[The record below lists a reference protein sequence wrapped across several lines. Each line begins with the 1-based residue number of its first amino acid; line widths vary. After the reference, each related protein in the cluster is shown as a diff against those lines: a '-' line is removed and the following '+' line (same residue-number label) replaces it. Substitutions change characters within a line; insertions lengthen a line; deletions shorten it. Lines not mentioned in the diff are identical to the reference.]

1 MAWIPVDRHAVL
13 LPSFVYHIQLDSY
26 PCDTDLPETAASLLS
41 SFVKLALIFPPACDP
56 TAPYPSVPALA
67 GSLRPQG
74 IDVLSI
80 DANLEGFRSL
90 LRREPLSR
98 LADRIEQRLASLRRQ
113 RSLDHQAQLELLA
126 LLRARGEARAV
137 PGGVNAALAILR
149 RPDGFFEPG
158 MYANAVTTVGAALRV
173 ISAAYTPLQLD
184 FTSYRS
190 PFALTSPEEISRDA
204 EPGRDPFDGYLTRE
218 LVPRL
223 RRAGVDAIG
232 LSVCFPGQLV
242 PAYSFALKLKR
253 ALPEVHLVAGGP
265 AITQVLLRLRG
276 PALRQALGP
285 FDSAVV
291 FEGEH
296 TLLSLC
302 RALDEGRKSAREL
315 AQIPNLVLP
324 DSSSGAGYLPGPP
337 AVDLRGLP
345 APDFDGLPLESYL
358 SPQLLLPYDPTRG
371 CYWGRC
377 AFCHYGLTAT
387 GTARYRE
394 RAIETVVEHL
404 GALSV
409 RHGTRY
415 FYLSQDSVAPKTLG
429 RLADAL
435 AASGLD
441 LRWGTDLRPEA
452 QLTPELCARLRR
464 GGAVACS
471 LGVESASPR
480 VLHLI
485 DKGATPSVGGKAV
498 RNLAG
503 AGIAAELM
511 CFTDFPT
518 ETFDEAMATLG
529 FLEEEAPH
537 IAAFIVGQFELT
549 HGSRVARKPE
559 RFGVRETW
567 TVQGDALGTA
577 LFFAERKP
585 SKNDRERVRLEQAL
599 DRLASGWLLRSYP
612 WAGSLSTAHTIFYYD
627 RFGSGVFRDL
637 SGQAPGQLLGTAPA
651 KQITRLNLAR
661 LAVAEENEA
670 EIWHELTH
678 VRRQVSRQAYDKLA
692 AQLPRVRYFRRA

>member
-1 MAWIPVDRHAVL
+1 MAMLV
-13 LPSFVYHIQLDSY
+13 LPSTTFARDSFR
-26 PCDTDLPETAASLLS
+26 PS
-41 SFVKLALIFPPACDP
+41 VKLALIFPPACDP

-67 GSLRPQG
+67 GFLRPQG
-74 IDVLSI
+74 IEVLSI
-80 DANLEGFRSL
+80 DANLEGFRAL

-98 LADRIEQRLASLRRQ
+98 LADRIERRWANLRRR
-113 RSLDHQAQLELLA
+113 RSLDHQAQLELLTLA
-126 LLRARGEARAV
+126 RVRGEARAV
-137 PGGVNAALAILR
+137 PGGIEAALAILR
-149 RPDGFFEPG
+149 RPERFLDPG
-158 MYANAVTTVGAALRV
+158 MYANAVTTIQAALRM
-173 ISAAYTPLQLD
+173 ISAAHAPLQLD
-184 FTSYRS
+184 FTAYRS
-190 PFALTSPEEISRDA
+190 PFALTTPEEMEHDA
-204 EPGRDPFDGYLTRE
+204 EPDRDPFDAYLARD
-218 LVPRL
+218 LLPRL
-223 RRAGVDAIG
+223 RRAQVDAVG

-265 AITQVLLRLRG
+265 AITQVLLRLQG
-276 PALRQALGP
+276 PALRQALGS

-302 RALDEGRKSAREL
+302 RALGEGSANAREL
-315 AQIPNLVLP
+315 TKIPNLVLRDP
-324 DSSSGAGYLPGPP
+324 SAGAGYLPGPP
-337 AVDLRGLP
+337 TVDLRGLP
-345 APDFDGLPLESYL
+345 APDFDGLPLDRYL
-358 SPQLLLPYDPTRG
+358 SPHLLLPYDPTRG

-394 RAIETVVEHL
+394 RAVETVVEHL

-409 RHGTRY
+409 RHHTRF

-435 AASGLD
+435 AERGLD

-452 QLTPELCARLRR
+452 HLVPELCARLRR

-480 VLHLI
+480 VLRLI
-485 DKGATPSVGGKAV
+485 DKGVTPKVVAKAV
-498 RNLAG
+498 RNLAA

-529 FLEEEAPH
+529 FLEKQAPH

-549 HGSRVARKPE
+549 HGSRVARDPAH
-559 RFGVRETW
+559 FGLREIW
-567 TVQGDALGTA
+567 NVQGDALGTA
-577 LFFAERKP
+577 LFFAERKS
-585 SKNDRERVRLEQAL
+585 SKRGREHVRVEQAL

-627 RFGSGVFRDL
+627 HFGSGVFRDL
-637 SGQAPGQLLGTAPA
+637 SGQACGQILGAKPARKPPRLDLAMLAP
-651 KQITRLNLAR
+651 
-661 LAVAEENEA
+661 AEENEA
-670 EIWHELTH
+670 QIWYELTH
-678 VRRQVSRQAYDKLA
+678 VRRHVSRQAYDQLA
-692 AQLPRVRYFRRA
+692 AQLPNVRYCP

>member
-1 MAWIPVDRHAVL
+1 M
-13 LPSFVYHIQLDSY
+13 
-26 PCDTDLPETAASLLS
+26 
-41 SFVKLALIFPPACDP
+41 KLALIFPPACDP

-67 GSLRPQG
+67 GFLRPQG
-74 IDVLSI
+74 IEVLSI

-98 LADRIEQRLASLRRQ
+98 LADTIERRLANLRRR
-113 RSLDHQAQLELLA
+113 RSLDHQAQLELLT
-126 LLRARGEARAV
+126 LARVRDEARAV
-137 PGGVNAALAILR
+137 PSGIDAALAILR
-149 RPDGFFEPG
+149 QPERFFDPG
-158 MYANAVTTVGAALRV
+158 MYADAVTTINAALRV
-173 ISAAYTPLQLD
+173 ISAAYAPLQLD
-184 FTSYRS
+184 FTAYRS
-190 PFALTSPEEISRDA
+190 PFALTTPDEMARDA
-204 EPGRDPFDGYLTRE
+204 EPERDPFDGYLARD

-223 RRAGVDAIG
+223 RRAGVDVVG

-265 AITQVLLRLRG
+265 AITQVLLRLQG

-302 RALDEGRKSAREL
+302 RALGEGKGKTSPREL
-315 AQIPNLVLP
+315 APIPNLVLP
-324 DSSSGAGYLPGPP
+324 DSSAGAGYLPGPP
-337 AVDLRGLP
+337 TVDLRSLP
-345 APDFDGLPLESYL
+345 APDFDGLPLDRYL
-358 SPQLLLPYDPTRG
+358 SPRLLLPYDPTRG

-394 RAIETVVEHL
+394 RAVETVVEHL
-404 GALSV
+404 GALSA
-409 RHGTRY
+409 RHNTRF

-435 AASGLD
+435 AERGLD

-452 QLTPELCARLRR
+452 HLAPELCARLRR

-480 VLHLI
+480 VLRLI
-485 DKGATPSVGGKAV
+485 DKGVTPAVVAKAV

-518 ETFDEAMATLG
+518 ETFDEATATLG
-529 FLEEEAPH
+529 FLEKHAPH

-549 HGSRVARKPE
+549 HGSRVARE
-559 RFGVRETW
+559 SAHFGLREIW
-567 TVQGDALGTA
+567 SVQGDALGTA
-577 LFFAERKP
+577 LFFAERKA
-585 SKNDRERVRLEQAL
+585 SKRNRERVRLEQAL

-627 RFGSGVFRDL
+627 HFGSGVFRDL
-637 SGQAPGQLLGTAPA
+637 SRQACGQILGAMRARKSPRLDLTTLAP
-651 KQITRLNLAR
+651 
-661 LAVAEENEA
+661 AEENEA
-670 EIWHELTH
+670 RIWYQLTH
-678 VRRQVSRQAYDKLA
+678 VRRQVSRQAYDQLA
-692 AQLPRVRYFRRA
+692 AQLPRIRYVRRA

>member
-1 MAWIPVDRHAVL
+1 
-13 LPSFVYHIQLDSY
+13 
-26 PCDTDLPETAASLLS
+26 
-41 SFVKLALIFPPACDP
+41 VKLALIFPPACDP
-56 TAPYPSVPALA
+56 TAPYPALPALA
-67 GSLRPQG
+67 GFLRPNG

-80 DANLEGFRSL
+80 DANLEGFLAL
-90 LRREPLSR
+90 LRREPLAE
-98 LADRIEQRLASLRRQ
+98 LADRIERRSTSLKRRRL
-113 RSLDHQAQLELLA
+113 LDHQAQLELLT
-126 LLRARGEARAV
+126 LLRVRGEAQTV
-137 PGGVNAALAILR
+137 PGGIGAALEVLR
-149 RPDGFFEPG
+149 RPERFFQPG
-158 MYANAVTTVGAALRV
+158 MYADAVATVGAALRV
-173 ISAAYTPLQLD
+173 ISAAHAPLQLD
-184 FTSYRS
+184 FTAYRT
-190 PFALTSPEEISRDA
+190 PFALTTPEEILRDA
-204 EPGRDPFDGYLTRE
+204 QPERDPFDGYLARD

-223 RRAGVDAIG
+223 RRAGVDGIG
-232 LSVCFPGQLV
+232 ISVCFPGQLV

-253 ALPEVHLVAGGP
+253 AFPEAHLVAGGP
-265 AITQVLLRLRG
+265 AITQVLLRLHG

-296 TLLSLC
+296 TLLALC
-302 RALDEGRKSAREL
+302 RALAEGRKGARDL
-315 AQIPNLVLP
+315 ADAHIANLVLP
-324 DSSSGAGYLPGPP
+324 DPALGASYLSGPP
-337 AVDLRGLP
+337 AVDLRTLP
-345 APDFDGLPLESYL
+345 SPDFDGLPLDRYL

-394 RAIETVVEHL
+394 RAVETVVEHL
-404 GALSV
+404 GALSA
-409 RHGTRY
+409 RHGTRF

-435 AASGLD
+435 AESGLD

-452 QLTPELCARLRR
+452 QLTPKRCAGLRR

-485 DKGATPSVGGKAV
+485 DKGVTPAV
-498 RNLAG
+498 ASQAMRNLSR
-503 AGIAAELM
+503 AGIAAEVM

-518 ETFDEAMATLG
+518 ETFAEAMATLR
-529 FLEEEAPH
+529 FLQEQSAH
-537 IAAFIVGQFELT
+537 VAAFIVGRFELT
-549 HGSRVARKPE
+549 HGSRVAREPAH
-559 RFGVRETW
+559 FGLREIW
-567 TVQGDALGTA
+567 GVQGDALGTA

-585 SKNDRERVRLEQAL
+585 SKRDRECLQLEQAL
-599 DRLASGWLLRSYP
+599 HRLASGWLLRSYP

-637 SGQAPGQLLGTAPA
+637 ASQAGGQILGTAPA
-651 KQITRLNLAR
+651 KQKSHLNLAK
-661 LAVAEENEA
+661 LALAEESEA

-678 VRRQVSRQAYDKLA
+678 VRRQISRQAYAELA
-692 AQLPRVRYFRRA
+692 ARLPPLRRPAESRSGALARRSRPG

>member
-1 MAWIPVDRHAVL
+1 
-13 LPSFVYHIQLDSY
+13 
-26 PCDTDLPETAASLLS
+26 
-41 SFVKLALIFPPACDP
+41 
-56 TAPYPSVPALA
+56 
-67 GSLRPQG
+67 
-74 IDVLSI
+74 
-80 DANLEGFRSL
+80 
-90 LRREPLSR
+90 
-98 LADRIEQRLASLRRQ
+98 
-113 RSLDHQAQLELLA
+113 
-126 LLRARGEARAV
+126 V
-137 PGGVNAALAILR
+137 PGGIDAALAILR
-149 RPDGFFEPG
+149 RPERFFDPG
-158 MYANAVTTVGAALRV
+158 MYADAVTTVGAALRV
-173 ISAAYTPLQLD
+173 ISAAHAPLQLD
-184 FTSYRS
+184 FTAYRS
-190 PFALTSPEEISRDA
+190 PFALTTPEEMARDA
-204 EPGRDPFDGYLTRE
+204 EPERDPFDGYLTRD

-232 LSVCFPGQLV
+232 LSVCFPGQMV

-253 ALPEVHLVAGGP
+253 AFPEVHLVAGGP
-265 AITQVLLRLRG
+265 AITQVLLRLQG

-302 RALDEGRKSAREL
+302 RALAEGRKSAREL
-315 AQIPNLVLP
+315 AHIPNLVLP

-337 AVDLRGLP
+337 AVDLRTLARALISTGCRSI
-345 APDFDGLPLESYL
+345 AIL

-394 RAIETVVEHL
+394 RAVETVVEHL
-404 GALSV
+404 GALSA

-435 AASGLD
+435 AESGLD

-480 VLHLI
+480 VLRLI
-485 DKGATPSVGGKAV
+485 DKGVTPRWWARPCAIWPRRALPPSSCVSP
-498 RNLAG
+498 
-503 AGIAAELM
+503 
-511 CFTDFPT
+511 TFPPRPST
-518 ETFDEAMATLG
+518 RPWPRCR
-529 FLEEEAPH
+529 FLEEQAPH

-549 HGSRVARKPE
+549 HGSRVAREPAH
-559 RFGVRETW
+559 FGLREIW
-567 TVQGDALGTA
+567 SVQGDALGTA

-585 SKNDRERVRLEQAL
+585 SKRDRERVRLEQAL

-627 RFGSGVFRDL
+627 HFGSGVFRDL
-637 SGQAPGQLLGTAPA
+637 SGQARGQNFGHGASETDRVWTLA
-651 KQITRLNLAR
+651 KLALAEERSRDLAR
-661 LAVAEENEA
+661 ADPRAPPHLAPGLRCAGRAAAASERREEVNG
-670 EIWHELTH
+670 I
-678 VRRQVSRQAYDKLA
+678 RSM
-692 AQLPRVRYFRRA
+692 

>member
-1 MAWIPVDRHAVL
+1 
-13 LPSFVYHIQLDSY
+13 
-26 PCDTDLPETAASLLS
+26 
-41 SFVKLALIFPPACDP
+41 VKLALIFPPACDP

-67 GSLRPQG
+67 GFLRPQG

-80 DANLEGFRSL
+80 DANLEGFRAL

-98 LADRIEQRLASLRRQ
+98 LADRVERRWANLRRR

-126 LLRARGEARAV
+126 LGHVRGEARVV
-137 PGGVNAALAILR
+137 PSGIDAALAILR
-149 RPDGFFEPG
+149 QPERFFDPG
-158 MYANAVTTVGAALRV
+158 MYADAVTTINAALRV
-173 ISAAYTPLQLD
+173 ISAAHAPLQLD
-184 FTSYRS
+184 FTAYRS
-190 PFALTSPEEISRDA
+190 PFALTTPEEMARDA
-204 EPGRDPFDGYLTRE
+204 EPDRDPFDGYLERD

-223 RRAGVDAIG
+223 RRARVDAVG

-253 ALPEVHLVAGGP
+253 AFPEVHLVAGGP
-265 AITQVLLRLRG
+265 AITQVLLRLQG

-302 RALDEGRKSAREL
+302 RALGEGRRSAREL
-315 AQIPNLVLP
+315 APIPNLVLP
-324 DSSSGAGYLPGPP
+324 DSSGGTGYLPGPP
-337 AVDLRGLP
+337 TVDLRSLP
-345 APDFDGLPLESYL
+345 APDFDGLPLDRYL

-394 RAIETVVEHL
+394 RAVETVVEHL

-409 RHGTRY
+409 RHNTRF

-435 AASGLD
+435 AERGLD

-452 QLTPELCARLRR
+452 HLVPELCARLRR

-480 VLHLI
+480 VLRLI
-485 DKGATPSVGGKAV
+485 DKGVAPAVVAKAV
-498 RNLAG
+498 RNLAE
-503 AGIAAELM
+503 AGVAAELM

-529 FLEEEAPH
+529 FLEKHAPH

-549 HGSRVARKPE
+549 HGSRVAREPAH
-559 RFGVRETW
+559 FGLREIW
-567 TVQGDALGTA
+567 SVQGDALGTA
-577 LFFAERKP
+577 LFFAERRS
-585 SKNDRERVRLEQAL
+585 SKRGRERVRLEQAL
-599 DRLASGWLLRSYP
+599 NRLASGWLLRSYP

-627 RFGSGVFRDL
+627 HFGSGVFREL
-637 SGQAPGQLLGTAPA
+637 SGQACGRILGATRARKIPRLDLTTLAP
-651 KQITRLNLAR
+651 
-661 LAVAEENEA
+661 AEENEA
-670 EIWHELTH
+670 RIWYQLTH
-678 VRRQVSRQAYDKLA
+678 VRRQVSRHAYDELA
-692 AQLPRVRYFRRA
+692 AQLPRMRYVRRA